1 MCRLESQAAEN
12 VALKQRAEG
21 YRKEAGAL
29 ESRLAL
35 IKAQRNKL
43 LVAFEGLAG
52 LHRHQDCIRL
62 LPHANV
68 MSAVTVCLYGFAV
81 KGNAKCP
88 CPCPSCQIF
97 NCMPLWIFSLCYRL
111 FA

>member
-1 MCRLESQAAEN
+1 MHCKHMWLNSSDSHIWPMCRLESQAAEN

-21 YRKEAGAL
+21 YRNEAGAL

-52 LHRHQDCIRL
+52 LHRH
-62 LPHANV
+62 
-68 MSAVTVCLYGFAV
+68 
-81 KGNAKCP
+81 
-88 CPCPSCQIF
+88 
-97 NCMPLWIFSLCYRL
+97 
-111 FA
+111 

>member
-21 YRKEAGAL
+21 YRNEAGAL

-52 LHRHQDCIRL
+52 MHRH
-62 LPHANV
+62 
-68 MSAVTVCLYGFAV
+68 
-81 KGNAKCP
+81 
-88 CPCPSCQIF
+88 
-97 NCMPLWIFSLCYRL
+97 
-111 FA
+111 

>member
-1 MCRLESQAAEN
+1 MRRLESQAAEN

-21 YRKEAGAL
+21 YRNEAGSL

-52 LHRHQDCIRL
+52 LHRRWDCTHLLPHL
-62 LPHANV
+62 LPHANAR
-68 MSAVTVCLYGFAV
+68 SAVTLCLCSFAV
-81 KGNAKCP
+81 N
-88 CPCPSCQIF
+88 
-97 NCMPLWIFSLCYRL
+97 SLQQC
-111 FA
+111 

>member
-52 LHRHQDCIRL
+52 LHRHQDCIHL
-62 LPHANV
+62 LPHA
-68 MSAVTVCLYGFAV
+68 MCAVTLCLYGFAV
-81 KGNAKCP
+81 N
-88 CPCPSCQIF
+88 
-97 NCMPLWIFSLCYRL
+97 RL
-111 FA
+111 KQC

>member
-21 YRKEAGAL
+21 YRKEAGVL

-52 LHRHQDCIRL
+52 LHRH
-62 LPHANV
+62 
-68 MSAVTVCLYGFAV
+68 
-81 KGNAKCP
+81 
-88 CPCPSCQIF
+88 
-97 NCMPLWIFSLCYRL
+97 
-111 FA
+111 

>member
-1 MCRLESQAAEN
+1 VQINVALVDQIFTLGGMCRLESQAAEN

-21 YRKEAGAL
+21 YRNEAGAL

-52 LHRHQDCIRL
+52 MHRH
-62 LPHANV
+62 
-68 MSAVTVCLYGFAV
+68 
-81 KGNAKCP
+81 
-88 CPCPSCQIF
+88 
-97 NCMPLWIFSLCYRL
+97 
-111 FA
+111 